1 MVFIM
6 WGTRNRSSWITAHT
20 LSIILV
26 VVTALNGLGFNGDR
40 LSGSPFIGEIKS
52 PHGVFWG

>member
-1 MVFIM
+1 MLFILL
-6 WGTRNRSSWITAHT
+6 GRRNRSSWITAHT
-20 LSIILV
+20 LSIMLV
-26 VVTALNGLGFNGDR
+26 VVITLNGLGFHGDR